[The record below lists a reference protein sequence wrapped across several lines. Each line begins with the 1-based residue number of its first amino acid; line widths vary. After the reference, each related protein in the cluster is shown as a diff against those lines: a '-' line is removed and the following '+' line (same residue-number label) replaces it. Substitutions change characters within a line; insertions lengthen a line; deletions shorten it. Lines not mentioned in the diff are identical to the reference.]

1 MHSTPTDD
9 DGTLEGILASTEAE
23 ADGALAAVKRLQSTV
38 AAARKAAA
46 VGDLRALRRSLA
58 GTEDALADA
67 AEAVGQLRDTWP
79 LSEAE
84 ESERLSSGA
93 YTREL
98 LAHAER
104 AGLAI
109 FDQEGVLSS
118 YPSLV
123 RTLPRQQAVSIDRKP
138 HRQIRPSHLVAHLA
152 QLQNR
157 EPKLGVERF
166 AETLHAAY
174 RLLAPEPGSMVRLV
188 DIHSALT
195 LLPGAA
201 REYGVQEFARDVYLL
216 DRSGHD
222 ATRSGARIRL
232 SAGATSAR
240 DRRNLLLVVTR
251 DGMEKSYYG
260 IEFDDRSPG

>member
-9 DGTLEGILASTEAE
+9 DGTLEGLLAATEAE

-67 AEAVGQLRDTWP
+67 AEAVGQLHDAWP
-79 LSEAE
+79 LSESE
-84 ESERLSSGA
+84 ESELLSSGA
-93 YTREL
+93 YVQEL
-98 LAHAER
+98 LARAEG

-138 HRQIRPSHLVAHLA
+138 HRQIRPSYLVAHLKE
-152 QLQNR
+152 LQNR
-157 EPKLGVERF
+157 EPKLSIERF
-166 AETLHAAY
+166 AETLQAAY
-174 RLLAPEPGSMVRLV
+174 RLLAPEPGAMVRLV
-188 DIHSALT
+188 DIHNALT

-201 REYGVQEFARDVYLL
+201 RDYGVQEFARDVYLL
-216 DRSGHD
+216 DRSDHD
-222 ATRSGARIRL
+222 RTRSGSQIRL

-251 DGMEKSYYG
+251 DGVEKSYYG
-260 IEFDDRSPG
+260 IEFVDRSAK